1 MGPPD
6 SAGLKEVAALC
17 PKAHMQI
24 RAVRIL
30 EVSLMIFLR
39 PESQVLEGSVN
50 TGGRLDRLRQLTHEQ
65 RANRIAY
72 LKDQIN
78 ISHNQRKVVG
88 CWSFSPTHS
97 RRSYTR
103 NSRPPNSV
111 SDLLRHTSGLNSQP
125 CIGTTYHAFPHC
137 MSL

>member
-50 TGGRLDRLRQLTHEQ
+50 TGGRLDRLRQLTPEQ

-78 ISHNQRKVVG
+78 INDYNKGFAEQAAIKQQKQAIADIFRN
-88 CWSFSPTHS
+88 
-97 RRSYTR
+97 TR
-103 NSRPPNSV
+103 
-111 SDLLRHTSGLNSQP
+111 T
-125 CIGTTYHAFPHC
+125 A
-137 MSL
+137 